1 MMNLLSD
8 YTINQETVLLTG
20 EYNENGKL
28 CTRVIEG
35 EDTFLVDMKPID
47 VINKTLLGLGSN
59 FNAGRKSSRE
69 ILGDI
74 YMCPIKINCNLGI
87 WLFPTKSY
95 NNEFCVWFSL
105 THVKKTKA
113 VGIRKT
119 EVYLS
124 YNHTFVINMKESKFN
139 QRKQA
144 AKDLRYEMTKNSQ
157 GILTFYVEPKKGLM
171 IRESEGIN
179 RYRIRK

>member
-1 MMNLLSD
+1 MNLLND

-20 EYNENGKL
+20 EYNEYGKL
-28 CTRVIEG
+28 CSRAIEG
-35 EDTFLVDMKPID
+35 EVPYLIDKKPLE
-47 VINKTLLGLGSN
+47 VINKTMLGLGSD

-95 NNEFCVWFSL
+95 NDDFCVWFSL
-105 THVKKTKA
+105 AHVKGTKA
-113 VGIRKT
+113 IGIRKT

-124 YNHTFVINMKESKFN
+124 YNHTFVINMKESHFN
-139 QRKQA
+139 QRKQKA
-144 AKDLRYEMTKNSQ
+144 IELRDEMMKNSQ
-157 GILTFYVEPKKGLM
+157 GMLTFYIEKPKKGLT
-171 IRESEGIN
+171 IREGEGRN
-179 RYRIRK
+179 RYRIK

>member
-1 MMNLLSD
+1 LDLLSD
-8 YTINQETVLLTG
+8 YMINQETVLLTG

-35 EDTFLVDMKPID
+35 EYAFLVDMKPID
-47 VINKTLLGLGSN
+47 VINKTLLGLGSD
-59 FNAGRKSSRE
+59 FNAGRKSSRV

-74 YMCPIKINCNLGI
+74 YMCPININCNLGI

-105 THVKKTKA
+105 MHVKKTKA
-113 VGIRKT
+113 AGIRKT

-124 YNHTFVINMKESKFN
+124 YNHTFVMNIKESAFN
-139 QRKQA
+139 KRKQA
-144 AKDLRYEMTKNSQ
+144 AKELREEMLKNTQ

-171 IRESEGIN
+171 IREGEGIN

>member
-1 MMNLLSD
+1 MSLLND
-8 YTINQETVLLTG
+8 YRINQETVLLTG
-20 EYNENGKL
+20 EYDENGKL

-35 EDTFLVDMKPID
+35 ENTFLVNMKPLE
-47 VINKTLLGLGSN
+47 VINKTMLDLGSD
-59 FNAGRKSSRE
+59 FHAGRKSARE

-95 NNEFCVWFSL
+95 NNNFCGWFSL
-105 THVKKTKA
+105 AHVKKTKA
-113 VGIRKT
+113 IGRKT

-124 YNHTFVINMKESKFN
+124 HNHTFIINMRESHFN
-139 QRKQA
+139 QRKQK
-144 AKDLRYEMTKNSQ
+144 AKDLRDEMMKNSQ
-157 GILTFYVEPKKGLM
+157 GVFTFYVEPRRGLT
-171 IRESEGIN
+171 IREGEGKN

>member
-1 MMNLLSD
+1 MNLLRD
-8 YTINQETVLLTG
+8 YKINQETVLLTG

-28 CTRVIEG
+28 CTRIIEG
-35 EDTFLVDMKPID
+35 EETFLVDMKPIE
-47 VINKTLLGLGSN
+47 VINSTMLTLGSD
-59 FNAGRKSSRE
+59 FNAGRKSSRK

-95 NNEFCVWFSL
+95 NDDFCVWFSL
-105 THVKKTKA
+105 AHVKKTKA
-113 VGIRKT
+113 LGIRKT

-124 YNHTFVINMKESKFN
+124 FNHTFVINMKESKFN
-139 QRKQA
+139 QRKHA
-144 AKDLRYEMTKNSQ
+144 AKELRDEMMKNSQ
-157 GILTFYVEPKKGLM
+157 GMMTFYIEPKKGLS
-171 IRESEGIN
+171 IREGEGIN

>member
-1 MMNLLSD
+1 VNLLSD

-28 CTRVIEG
+28 CTRIIEG
-35 EDTFLVDMKPID
+35 EDTFLVDMKPTD
-47 VINKTLLGLGSN
+47 VINKTLLGLGSD
-59 FNAGRKSSRE
+59 FHAGRKSSRE

-95 NNEFCVWFSL
+95 NNDFCVWFSL

-124 YNHTFVINMKESKFN
+124 HNHTFVINMRESTFN
-139 QRKQA
+139 QRKQT
-144 AKDLRYEMTKNSQ
+144 AKELRDEMMKNSQ
-157 GILTFYVEPKKGLM
+157 GMLTFFVEPKKGLM
-171 IRESEGIN
+171 IREGEGRN
-179 RYRIRK
+179 KYRIRK